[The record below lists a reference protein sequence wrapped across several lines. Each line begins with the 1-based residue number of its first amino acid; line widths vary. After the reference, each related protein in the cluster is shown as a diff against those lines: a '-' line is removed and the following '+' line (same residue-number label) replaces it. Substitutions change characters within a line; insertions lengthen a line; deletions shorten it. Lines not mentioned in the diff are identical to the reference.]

1 MTRPILRSPP
11 RLSRWLL
18 RRTLPRGIVGE
29 SIDGDLIE
37 EFRKRS
43 SDSRSR
49 ASRWYRF
56 QALTITLWAVGRRL
70 SPSRRRSPDP
80 RALHLREKKMSSLLS
95 DLSFALRSYLRKPGF
110 TLKAVLTLG
119 LGIGV
124 NSAIFSI
131 VNAVLIRPLPVEAP
145 HELVDI
151 YTSAGFPNESSYGTS
166 SYADFMDLRRS
177 NRSFQDI
184 AGHSLIFASLVI
196 EENQELVIGEA
207 ATWNYFTVLGLK
219 PTLGRFFNQS
229 EDTSEGTHPVA
240 VLSFDFWRDRF
251 AGDPGVVGTTF
262 RINGTPYQVIG
273 VGPADFHGTIAG
285 LSPAVWIPVMMAE
298 TVDPIGLQDFE
309 PSPGNTIIERRGRR
323 WLSLKGRLLGG
334 VTPHQSEAELDTLM
348 AGLAAAYPRSNGGR
362 EATVLPTAG
371 VRIHPLLDGAL
382 VPAGFL
388 LLLLV
393 GLVLLVACANV
404 ANMFL
409 ARASGRRREIALRI
423 ALGAGRGRLI
433 RQLLTESLALA
444 GIGGL
449 LGLVISYWGTQ
460 LIFAIQLP
468 VAISLELDVAPD
480 IRVLLF
486 TFGLSLLTGILFGL
500 VPALQSTRRNLVND
514 LKSQAGAG
522 GGRRSRFS
530 LRSSLVVTQVAV
542 SLTLLVSA
550 AMVLRSLQN
559 ANQIDVGFPPQQLAI
574 LTINLGM
581 HGYDSERASQ
591 FYKELLDRFRSLPMV
606 STASHTTRL
615 PFTVNIFQNEIYPG
629 PREDPDREP
638 VTLDVTMIGPDYLE
652 TLGAVCWMDG

>member
-1 MTRPILRSPP
+1 M
-11 RLSRWLL
+11 
-18 RRTLPRGIVGE
+18 
-29 SIDGDLIE
+29 
-37 EFRKRS
+37 
-43 SDSRSR
+43 
-49 ASRWYRF
+49 
-56 QALTITLWAVGRRL
+56 
-70 SPSRRRSPDP
+70 
-80 RALHLREKKMSSLLS
+80 
-95 DLSFALRSYLRKPGF
+95 
-110 TLKAVLTLG
+110 
-119 LGIGV
+119 
-124 NSAIFSI
+124 
-131 VNAVLIRPLPVEAP
+131 
-145 HELVDI
+145 
-151 YTSAGFPNESSYGTS
+151 
-166 SYADFMDLRRS
+166 
-177 NRSFQDI
+177 
-184 AGHSLIFASLVI
+184 
-196 EENQELVIGEA
+196 
-207 ATWNYFTVLGLK
+207 
-219 PTLGRFFNQS
+219 
-229 EDTSEGTHPVA
+229 
-240 VLSFDFWRDRF
+240 
-251 AGDPGVVGTTF
+251 
-262 RINGTPYQVIG
+262 
-273 VGPADFHGTIAG
+273 
-285 LSPAVWIPVMMAE
+285 
-298 TVDPIGLQDFE
+298 
-309 PSPGNTIIERRGRR
+309 
-323 WLSLKGRLLGG
+323 
-334 VTPHQSEAELDTLM
+334 
-348 AGLAAAYPRSNGGR
+348 
-362 EATVLPTAG
+362 
-371 VRIHPLLDGAL
+371 
-382 VPAGFL
+382 
-388 LLLLV
+388 
-393 GLVLLVACANV
+393 
-404 ANMFL
+404 
-409 ARASGRRREIALRI
+409 
-423 ALGAGRGRLI
+423 GAGRGRLI